1 MATTV
6 LDDVRRV
13 YRGAWWALAL
23 RGLLSVAI
31 GIFVFVR
38 PLESIAAF
46 ALLIAWWALFS
57 GAVEIMHGI
66 EMRAVMSHWWVML
79 LGGLVSVA
87 FGIASLI
94 YYPVLSLTF
103 AVVWVAWW
111 LTLTGV
117 LGIYVGMRQK
127 QIGLPWGWTIAF
139 AILSVAAGLFALLAP
154 PVTLAAIMGLIAGFA
169 IISGIALL
177 VAAFTMRSVVR
188 A

>member
-6 LDDVRRV
+6 IDDVRRV
-13 YRGAWWALAL
+13 YRGAWWALVL

-31 GIFVFVR
+31 GVFVFVK
-38 PLESIAAF
+38 PLDSIAAF
-46 ALLIAWWALFS
+46 ALVIAWWALFS

-87 FGIASLI
+87 FGIAALI
-94 YYPVLSLTF
+94 YYPGLSLAF

-111 LTLTGV
+111 LTITGV

-139 AILSVAAGLFALLAP
+139 AVLSVVAGLFALLAP

-169 IISGIALL
+169 LISGVALL
-177 VAAFTMRSVVR
+177 VAAFTMRP
-188 A
+188 

>member
-13 YRGAWWALAL
+13 YRGAWWALVL

-31 GIFVFVR
+31 GVFVFVR
-38 PLESIAAF
+38 PLDSIGAF
-46 ALLIAWWALFS
+46 ALLIAWWALFL

-79 LGGLVSVA
+79 LGGLVSIA

-111 LTLTGV
+111 LTITGV
-117 LGIYVGMRQK
+117 LGLYVGMRQK

-139 AILSVAAGLFALLAP
+139 GILSVAAGLFALLAP

-169 IISGIALL
+169 IVSGVALL
-177 VAAFTMRSVVR
+177 VAAYTMRS
-188 A
+188 

>member
-13 YRGAWWALAL
+13 YRGAWLGLVL
-23 RGLLSVAI
+23 RGLLSLAI
-31 GIFVFVR
+31 GVFVFVR
-38 PLESIAAF
+38 PLDSIAAF
-46 ALLIAWWALFS
+46 ALVIAWWALFS
-57 GAVEIMHGI
+57 GTVEIMHGV
-66 EMRAVMSHWWVML
+66 EMRPVISHWWVML

-111 LTLTGV
+111 LTITGV

-127 QIGLPWGWTIAF
+127 QLGVPWGWTIAF
-139 AILSVAAGLFALLAP
+139 AILSVAAGVYALLAP

-169 IISGIALL
+169 IVSGITLL
-177 VAAFTMRSVVR
+177 VAASKMRSIVHP
-188 A
+188 

>member
-1 MATTV
+1 MATTA
-6 LDDVRRV
+6 LDDVRRA
-13 YRGAWWALAL
+13 YRGAWWALVL

-66 EMRAVMSHWWVML
+66 EMRAVMRHWWVML
-79 LGGLVSVA
+79 LGGLVSVV

-103 AVVWVAWW
+103 AVVWAAWW
-111 LTLTGV
+111 LTITGV
-117 LGIYVGMRQK
+117 LGLYVGMRQK
-127 QIGLPWGWTIAF
+127 QLGLPWGWTIAF

-169 IISGIALL
+169 MISGVALL
-177 VAAFTMRSVVR
+177 VAAFTMRSKVHV
-188 A
+188 

>member
-6 LDDVRRV
+6 IDDVRRV
-13 YRGAWWALAL
+13 YRGAWWALVL

-31 GIFVFVR
+31 GVFVFVK
-38 PLESIAAF
+38 PLDSIAAF
-46 ALLIAWWALFS
+46 ALVIAWWALFS
-57 GAVEIMHGI
+57 GAVEIMQSV
-66 EMRAVMSHWWVML
+66 EVRAVMSHWWVML

-87 FGIASLI
+87 FGIAALI
-94 YYPVLSLTF
+94 YYPGLSLAF

-111 LTLTGV
+111 LTITGV

-139 AILSVAAGLFALLAP
+139 AVLSVVAGLFALLAP

-169 IISGIALL
+169 LISGVALL
-177 VAAFTMRSVVR
+177 VAAFTMRP
-188 A
+188 